1 MWSSLPSRYRVTLSV
16 VIIDQLLGNQRSV
29 TAAFI
34 TQQWQRLPESD
45 RWDTGF
51 VEMLVT
57 LGMIHLGDLDLQ
69 LSMSLKALGAGSADT
84 NASPDATGPHMDLFE
99 SILKKYILAREK
111 TNVFVQDLQVRLLPR
126 CPPMYTSP
134 ASAQLV
140 YRQHKPCT
148 MVCNGAVA
156 ALLVQISG

>member
-1 MWSSLPSRYRVTLSV
+1 MTLSV

-34 TQQWQRLPESD
+34 TQQWQRLQESD

-69 LSMSLKALGAGSADT
+69 LSMSLKSLGAASADT
-84 NASPDATGPHMDLFE
+84 GASPDATGPHLDLFE

-111 TNVFVQDLQVRLLPR
+111 TNVFVQDLQVRFS
-126 CPPMYTSP
+126 T
-134 ASAQLV
+134 
-140 YRQHKPCT
+140 
-148 MVCNGAVA
+148 
-156 ALLVQISG
+156 ALCLNTTLCSMKR